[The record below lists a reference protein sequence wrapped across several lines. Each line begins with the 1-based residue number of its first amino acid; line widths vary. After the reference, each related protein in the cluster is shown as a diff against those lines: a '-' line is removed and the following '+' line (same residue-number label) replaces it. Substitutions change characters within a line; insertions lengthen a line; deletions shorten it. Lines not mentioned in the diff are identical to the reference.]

1 METYPGRTTR
11 AVEQSIEYRPVRN
24 RVGAVFHPF
33 GFAIGTSYRAGIEM
47 VAANDYRR
55 AEFPFGDHF
64 NERQPKSCA
73 FAKSNPADAR
83 RQPLEMDFLARHIQ
97 PAVQMRVIRDQFL
110 YFGIGFVNVFRV
122 AGERRPA
129 ERADATAE

>member
-1 METYPGRTTR
+1 MAHDAGGGVVGEHALQAFCSLRCAVRHDHLPGMLREAHADPAAVMETYPGRTTR

-33 GFAIGTSYRAGIEM
+33 GFAIGTCHRAGIEV

-64 NERQPKSCA
+64 IESEP
-73 FAKSNPADAR
+73 
-83 RQPLEMDFLARHIQ
+83 
-97 PAVQMRVIRDQFL
+97 
-110 YFGIGFVNVFRV
+110 
-122 AGERRPA
+122 
-129 ERADATAE
+129 